1 MQFSG
6 AVSDD
11 VDGTHLAQ
19 DRDQWPALMKTAM
32 NLPVTLKAKRFPI
45 KQTSISLSKTTPY
58 LGVKRPQ
65 M

>member
-11 VDGTHLAQ
+11 VDCTPLAH
-19 DRDQWPALMKTAM
+19 DTDQWSALMKTAM
-32 NLPVTLKAKRFPI
+32 NLPVSYKAKRFPI
-45 KQTSISLSKTTPY
+45 KQASISLPKTTPY